1 MVDAQDFPPIGWVF
15 TRDFWGSPLGHRMSP
30 DVPTAARGDLME
42 SNFAREN
49 LSLPTMDKV
58 TVLSMGHGQMTEK
71 SFYELLQLNSVRVFA
86 ATNDVL
92 LAMST
97 WNDCIAILKKRV
109 EPTIESRLL

>member
-1 MVDAQDFPPIGWVF
+1 
-15 TRDFWGSPLGHRMSP
+15 MSP

-49 LSLPTMDKV
+49 LSLPTMEKV